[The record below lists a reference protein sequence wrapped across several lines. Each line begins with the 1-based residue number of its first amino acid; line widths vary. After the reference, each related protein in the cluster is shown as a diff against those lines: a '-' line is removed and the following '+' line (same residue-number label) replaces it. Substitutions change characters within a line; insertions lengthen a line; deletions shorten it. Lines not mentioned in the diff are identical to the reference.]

1 MQKSIIIKCTASNKQ
16 FSKRKWPSLSQIPTR
31 VHLYC
36 SRRLTQVHL
45 HCSCSL
51 LAVIIIFHD
60 TNNGKSI
67 DYGSTAGGLSLAI
80 QRFNLSGYA
89 KEPYQR
95 SCQIL
100 QEYMNYTESSDNPY
114 RIISNWLS
122 TINYIFTSSVYPL
135 NEIFRDRLQHQNWI

>member
-1 MQKSIIIKCTASNKQ
+1 MDAKKHYHQMYGFKQ
-16 FSKRKWPSLSQIPTR
+16 TIQQMKMTI
-31 VHLYC
+31 
-36 SRRLTQVHL
+36 TQPN
-45 HCSCSL
+45 SYTGSSL
-51 LAVIIIFHD
+51 LQSQTYTGSSSLQLQPLGCD
-60 TNNGKSI
+60 YYLSETNNGKSI

-135 NEIFRDRLQHQNWI
+135 NEIFRDRLQHQN